1 LGATATARIEP
12 VERLQEPDG
21 SIWTVVGIGEQP
33 MDRLKGKVAL
43 ISGGARGQGAA
54 ETRLFVN
61 EGARVVVGDV
71 LDAEARKLADEV
83 NRQAGARV
91 SLPIHLDVTRA
102 ADWRAAV
109 EACEREFGGLDIL
122 VNNAGI
128 LNTKG
133 VGDTSE
139 EEWDAVINVNQK
151 GVWLGIKIAA
161 PAMKRRGSGSIIN
174 ISSIYGLIGSGGSAA
189 YHASKGAVRLL
200 TKTAAV
206 EYAPD
211 NIRVNSVHPGVIKT
225 PMVDIFADEDLD
237 AIAALAPMKR
247 AARPEEVG
255 YVVLF
260 LATDEA
266 SFVTGAEYAVD
277 GGYTAV

>member
-1 LGATATARIEP
+1 
-12 VERLQEPDG
+12 
-21 SIWTVVGIGEQP
+21 

-61 EGARVVVGDV
+61 EGARVVVGEV
-71 LDAEARKLADEV
+71 LDAEARTLAEEV
-83 NRQAGARV
+83 NRQAGSRAA
-91 SLPIHLDVTRA
+91 LPVHLDVTRA
-102 ADWRAAV
+102 SDWRTAV
-109 EACEREFGGLDIL
+109 ESCEREFGGLDIL

-128 LNTKG
+128 LNVKG
-133 VGDTSE
+133 ISETSE
-139 EEWDAVINVNQK
+139 EEWDAIINVNQK
-151 GVWLGIKIAA
+151 GVWLGTKAAA
-161 PAMKRRGSGSIIN
+161 PAMKKRGSGSIIN

-206 EYAPD
+206 EYAPH

-225 PMVDIFADEDLD
+225 PMVDIFAEKDLD

-247 AARPEEVG
+247 AARPEEVA

-266 SFVTGAEYAVD
+266 SFVTGAEYTVD

>member
-1 LGATATARIEP
+1 
-12 VERLQEPDG
+12 
-21 SIWTVVGIGEQP
+21 

-61 EGARVVVGDV
+61 EDARVVIGDV
-71 LDAEARKLADEV
+71 LDGEARALAEDV
-83 NRQAGARV
+83 NRKAGLRIA
-91 SLPIHLDVTRA
+91 SPIHLDVTRA

-128 LNTKG
+128 LNVKG
-133 VGDTSE
+133 VSDTSE
-139 EEWDAVINVNQK
+139 EEWDAIINVNQK
-151 GVWLGIKIAA
+151 GVWLGTKTAI
-161 PAMKRRGSGSIIN
+161 PAMKKRGGGSIIN

-206 EYAPD
+206 EYAPL

-225 PMVDIFADEDLD
+225 PMVDIFAEKDLD

-260 LATDEA
+260 LASDEA
-266 SFVTGAEYAVD
+266 SFVTGAEFVVD